1 MKFPSI
7 RIAILIGLALRIL
20 AAVFSPGYAMHD
32 DHFVIEDGP
41 FRWFLEDHGGWFD
54 RDVPP
59 GHSVV
64 YPGIIYGILVA
75 CINVGITDP
84 QTQMLVM
91 RILHALLATLTIPLA
106 AAIARRIGSE
116 DSARA
121 AAFLVAVF
129 WILPFL
135 SVRNL
140 IEVVSITPLMAGV
153 YLALRRA
160 NVRDVLLA
168 GLAFALAFVFR
179 YHTAVIPATMIV
191 VLAWRKERRMALLFG
206 LSFVLAICL
215 TQGIVDL
222 IVWGQFLVAPATYW
236 MNFVTGSDAYANGP
250 IYQYLLLIVGLLIPP
265 TSLILLWCLFKD
277 KRPALRYEVL
287 LPILVFVLAHSL
299 IANKQERF
307 IIPVVP
313 LLLVAVAVAW
323 TDRTSQFPRTTTW
336 MNIAWLWFWIVNSS
350 LLGLFTF
357 SYSKRSR
364 VESLTYLE
372 RLPGVERVA
381 VIAKPGVFVPW
392 FYLGHKRT
400 TLTVLTDTTSASWKD
415 LPTLA
420 PTHVVFYDVA
430 SRDALL
436 RRVDSLTPGRL
447 IQLTEI
453 EPGLLDAT
461 LHWLN
466 PRGNKNE
473 VSVVYEVDGE

>member
-7 RIAILIGLALRIL
+7 RVAIVIGLALRIL

-41 FRWFLEDHGGWFD
+41 FRWFLVDHGGWFD

-64 YPGIIYGILVA
+64 YPGILYGIFVA
-75 CINVGITDP
+75 SINVGITDP
-84 QTQMLVM
+84 QSQMLVM
-91 RILHALLATLTIPLA
+91 RIIHALLATLTIPLA
-106 AAIARRIGSE
+106 AAIARKIGSE
-116 DSARA
+116 ESARA

-129 WILPFL
+129 WVLPFL

-153 YLALRRA
+153 YLGLRRA

-179 YHTAVIPATMIV
+179 YHTAVIPATMIL
-191 VLAWRKERRMALLFG
+191 VLVWRKEWRMALLLV
-206 LSFVLAICL
+206 LSFVSAVCL

-222 IVWGQFLVAPATYW
+222 LVWGQFLGAPYTYW
-236 MNFVTGSDAYANGP
+236 MNFVASSEEYANGP
-250 IYQYLLLIVGLLIPP
+250 MYQYLLLIIGLLIPP
-265 TSLILLWCLFKD
+265 TSLLLLWRLFKD
-277 KRPALRYEVL
+277 KRPALRYEVV
-287 LPILVFVLAHSL
+287 LPTVVFVLAHSL

-307 IIPVVP
+307 MIPVLP
-313 LLLVAVAVAW
+313 LLLVAVALAW
-323 TDRTSQFPRTTTW
+323 TDRAKKSPRLSPWTTV
-336 MNIAWLWFWIVNSS
+336 AWVWFWIVNTS
-350 LLGLFTF
+350 LLVLFTF

-364 VESLTYLE
+364 VESLTYLS
-372 RLPGVERVA
+372 RLSGVERVA

-392 FYLGHKRT
+392 FYLGREIT
-400 TLTVLTDTTSASWKD
+400 TLTVLTDTTSASWMD